1 MPESYEH
8 ITIVKRVLA
17 YVETEYAAVGT
28 LRALTDLPGDKLPT
42 RPPIIGGYIP
52 DVFCTDTPAT
62 MTVIGEAKTSKDL
75 QTHRSLQQIATFYDH
90 LAHAQGGHLA
100 IGVQWPDE
108 AFVINFLKR
117 LRSKAPDKAVRASI
131 VTELRVLQCF

>member
-8 ITIVKRVLA
+8 IAIVKRVLA
-17 YVETEYAAVGT
+17 YIHSEYAGVST
-28 LRALTDLPGDKLPT
+28 LRARTDLPGGTSPT

-62 MTVIGEAKTSKDL
+62 LNVIGEAKTSKDL
-75 QTHRSLQQIATFYDH
+75 QTHRSLEQIAAFYDH
-90 LAHAQGGHLA
+90 LAHAHGGHLA
-100 IGVQWPDE
+100 VGVPWADE
-108 AFVINFLKR
+108 AFVVNFLKR
-117 LRSKAPDKAVRASI
+117 LRSKAPDKTVKTSI